1 MAKKSLEDSVS
12 KPKVIY
18 TITLEEGQ
26 IQALETWCDHHAWEF
41 YSVDYARFAFRG
53 DGVNVVAYPSGKVVI
68 QGKKTES
75 FVTYILEPEIT
86 RKPQWGLERI
96 HHPEWFVPH
105 AGMDE
110 SGKGDFFGPLVT
122 ACVIADSSMVDAWLQ
137 SGLRESKKLGSDLTV
152 FKMEQLVRRTH
163 GVVVEIAFAGMEKYN
178 ALYKKF
184 GNLNELLAWLHA
196 KSLDNALKKRWVS
209 EGLLDQFS
217 RGKLVQ
223 KYLESTN
230 FNLKQRVRAEEDP
243 VVAAA
248 SVVARAEYL
257 RQLKKLSDEAGMP
270 LPKGAGTRVQE
281 IAHTLVKNLGQE
293 RLGCFAKLHF
303 KTTDKIVNGS

>member
-1 MAKKSLEDSVS
+1 MAKKPSEDAVN

-18 TITLEEGQ
+18 TITLEESQ
-26 IQALETWCDHHAWEF
+26 IQALETWCDHRAWEF
-41 YSVDYARFAFRG
+41 YHVDYARFAFRG
-53 DGVNVVAYPSGKVVI
+53 DGVNVVAYQSGKVVI

-75 FVTYILEPEIT
+75 FVTYVLESEIT
-86 RKPQWGLERI
+86 RKPQWGLERV

-122 ACVIADSSMVDAWLQ
+122 ACVIADGPMVDAWIQ
-137 SGLRESKKLGSDLTV
+137 SGLRESKRLGNDLTV
-152 FKMEQLVRRTH
+152 FKMEQLVRRTQ
-163 GVVVEIAFAGMEKYN
+163 GVVIEIAFAGMEKYN
-178 ALYKKF
+178 SLYGQF

-196 KSLDNALKKRWVS
+196 KSLDNALKKHWVP
-209 EGLLDQFS
+209 EGLLDQFAK
-217 RGKLVQ
+217 GKLVQ
-223 KYLESTN
+223 KYLENTQ

-270 LPKGAGTRVQE
+270 LPKGAGARVQE
-281 IAHTLVKNLGQE
+281 IAHTLVKNLGRE

-303 KTTDKIVNGS
+303 KTTDKIVNDS

>member
-1 MAKKSLEDSVS
+1 MAKKSLEDAIG

-18 TITLEEGQ
+18 TITLEESQ
-26 IQALETWCDHHAWEF
+26 IKALETWCDHHAWEF
-41 YSVDYARFAFRG
+41 YSVVYARFAFRG
-53 DGVNVVAYPSGKVVI
+53 DGVNVVAYQSGKVVI

-75 FVTYILEPEIT
+75 FVTYVLESEIT
-86 RKPQWGLERI
+86 QNPQLGLERV

-122 ACVIADSSMVDAWLQ
+122 ACVIGDGSMVNAWIQ
-137 SGLRESKKLGSDLTV
+137 SGLRESKKLGSDLAV
-152 FKMEQLVRRTH
+152 FKMEQLIRRTH
-163 GVVVEIAFAGMEKYN
+163 GVVIEIAFAGMEKYN

-184 GNLNELLAWLHA
+184 GNLNELLAWFHA
-196 KSLDNALKKRWVS
+196 KSLDNALKKRWVP
-209 EGLLDQFS
+209 EGLLDQFAK
-217 RGKLVQ
+217 GKLVQ
-223 KYLESTN
+223 KYLESTP

-257 RQLKKLSDEAGMP
+257 RQLKKLSDEAGML

-281 IAHTLVKNLGQE
+281 VAHILVKNLGQE
-293 RLGCFAKLHF
+293 RLGRFAKLHF
-303 KTTDKIVNGS
+303 KTTEKVVNGS

>member
-1 MAKKSLEDSVS
+1 MAKKPLENAVS

-18 TITLEEGQ
+18 TITLEENH
-26 IQALETWCDHHAWEF
+26 IKALETWCNHHAWEF
-41 YSVDYARFAFRG
+41 YHVDYARFAFRG
-53 DGVNVVAYPSGKVVI
+53 DGVNVVAYQSGKVVI
-68 QGKKTES
+68 QGKKTEG
-75 FVTYILEPEIT
+75 FVTYVLESEIT
-86 RKPQWGLERI
+86 RKPQWGLERV

-122 ACVIADSSMVDAWLQ
+122 ACVIADGSMVDAWIQ
-137 SGLRESKKLGSDLTV
+137 SGLRESKKLGSDLAV
-152 FKMEQLVRRTH
+152 FKMEQLIRRTH

-196 KSLDNALKKRWVS
+196 KSLDNALKKRWVP
-209 EGLLDQFS
+209 EGLLDQFAK
-217 RGKLVQ
+217 GKLVQ
-223 KYLESTN
+223 KYLESTQ

-257 RQLKKLSDEAGMP
+257 RQLKKLSDEAGIP
-270 LPKGAGTRVQE
+270 LPKGAGIRVQE
-281 IAHTLVKNLGQE
+281 AAHALVKNLGQE
-293 RLGCFAKLHF
+293 RLDCFAKLHF
-303 KTTDKIVNGS
+303 KTTEKIVNGS